1 MHEGKIQEKKGCHKL
16 KECLTQLGG
25 GGLEESGYSPMTSY
39 ACKLLILGFLD
50 LRDAVLATSA
60 FSLHVPYF
68 L

>member
-1 MHEGKIQEKKGCHKL
+1 VEK
-16 KECLTQLGG
+16 TA
-25 GGLEESGYSPMTSY
+25 GLEESGYSPMTSY

-60 FSLHVPYF
+60 FSLHVLYF